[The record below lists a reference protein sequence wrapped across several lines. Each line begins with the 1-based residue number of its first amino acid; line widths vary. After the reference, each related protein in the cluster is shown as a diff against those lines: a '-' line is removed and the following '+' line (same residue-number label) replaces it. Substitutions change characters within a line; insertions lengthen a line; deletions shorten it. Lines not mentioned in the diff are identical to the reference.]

1 MKMKNMFIDYI
12 LNNVDMDNKEI
23 LRKELENII
32 NKLDDEILKDM
43 EKIKEI
49 VNTNDN
55 LDIDEIKVIDLNNQ
69 IKKLEIEYFE
79 RMKRKRLIKNK
90 KTIESL
96 KNLNKE
102 IERYKE
108 ELNKIENELK
118 KRVYIKEVESGFI
131 EINNRIFKIVW
142 IRVYSK
148 YMKYILSLIN
158 IDSMFMSANAL
169 IKKQISYDYNL
180 LCYRLDYVKLYV
192 L

>member
-1 MKMKNMFIDYI
+1 MKMKNLFIDSI
-12 LNNVDMDNKEI
+12 LNNIDIDYRDT

-32 NKLDDEILKDM
+32 NKLDNEILKDM

-55 LDIDEIKVIDLNNQ
+55 LDIDEIKIIDLKNQ

-79 RMKRKRLIKNK
+79 RKKRKRLIKNK

-96 KNLNKE
+96 ENLNKE

-118 KRVYIKEVESGFI
+118 KRVYIKEVESDFI

-158 IDSMFMSANAL
+158 IDSMFMSASAL